1 MCYHR
6 QMEKIGRRESSG
18 QSLVIRPPETLGIG
32 RTENNPDEL
41 ERVYQEGRRI
51 AAERLDEIKAFLE
64 IKEPEISD
72 R

>member
-41 ERVYQEGRRI
+41 ERVYQMGRR
-51 AAERLDEIKAFLE
+51 EGTMQLE
-64 IKEPEISD
+64 SVRSFIGA
-72 R
+72 

>member
-18 QSLVIRPPETLGIG
+18 QSLVIRPPEALGIG

-41 ERVYQEGRRI
+41 ERVYQMGRR
-51 AAERLDEIKAFLE
+51 EGTMQLE
-64 IKEPEISD
+64 SVRSFIGA
-72 R
+72 